1 MTGIIEMLNAG
12 WALVPV
18 PKGLKGPKTANW
30 NLPENCVIGA
40 CTQDVLDRLEG
51 MNIGLAHAY
60 CTPTPTCAIDV
71 DNYKQAKMWLQSHG
85 IDSNDLLFN
94 EAARVIWSGKKYSL
108 KLLYRLPE
116 GVKPLESKKIVGPD
130 GKSILEFRCATKDG
144 KTVQDI
150 LPPSLHPEGHQ
161 YQWLEQKNPVDL
173 PVIPPAL
180 LEVWTNQL
188 YKTPRVPWRSGIGVA
203 LRASSREETP
213 RQVAIIR
220 EALSFIDADCGYET
234 WRNVV
239 WSVMSTKWACA
250 EELAKAWSMTA
261 PQAYDEAAF
270 CRLVGSYLEDRA
282 TPLTL
287 GTAYHHARKG
297 GWHGRY

>member
-1 MTGIIEMLNAG
+1 MTEIAAMLKAG

-18 PKGLKGPKTANW
+18 PKGLKGPKIINW
-30 NLPENCVIGA
+30 NLPENCVIGT
-40 CTQDVLDRLEG
+40 CTQDVLDLLDG

-71 DNYKQAKMWLQSHG
+71 DNYKQAKMWLRSQG
-85 IDSNDLLFN
+85 IELNDLLFD
-94 EAARVIWSGKKYSL
+94 EAARVIWSGKKYSI

-116 GVKPLESKKIVGPD
+116 GFKPLESKKIVGPD
-130 GKSILEFRCATKDG
+130 GKSALEFRCATKDG

-161 YQWLEQKNPVDL
+161 YQWLEQRNPLDL
-173 PVIPPAL
+173 PQIPPAL
-180 LEVWTNQL
+180 LEVWTNEL
-188 YKTPRVPWRSGIGVA
+188 YKTPRLPMRSGTGVA
-203 LRASSREETP
+203 PRASSREETP
-213 RQVAIIR
+213 RQLAIIR
-220 EALSFIDADCGYET
+220 EALSFIDADCDYET

-239 WSVMSTKWACA
+239 WSVMSTKWTCA

-261 PQAYDEAAF
+261 PEAYDEDAF
-270 CRLVGSYLEDRA
+270 FRLVHSYVDDHA

-287 GTAYHHARKG
+287 GTVYHHARRG

>member
-1 MTGIIEMLNAG
+1 MTEVTTMLQAG

-18 PKGLKGPKTANW
+18 PKGLKGPKKANW

-188 YKTPRVPWRSGIGVA
+188 YKTPRVPWRSGIGIA

-220 EALSFIDADCGYET
+220 EALSYIDADCVYET

-261 PQAYDEAAF
+261 PKAYDEAAF
-270 CRLVGSYLEDRA
+270 CLLVHSYLEDRA

>member
-1 MTGIIEMLNAG
+1 MTEVTTMLQAG

-18 PKGLKGPKTANW
+18 PKGLKGPKTRNW
-30 NLPENCVIGA
+30 NLPANCVTGA
-40 CTQDVLDRLEG
+40 CTQDVLDRLDG

-71 DNYKQAKMWLQSHG
+71 DNYKQAKRWLQSHG
-85 IDSNDLLFN
+85 IDLDGLLFD
-94 EAARVIWSGKKYSL
+94 ESAKVIWSGKKYSL
-108 KLLYRLPE
+108 KLLYRLAD

-130 GKSILEFRCATKDG
+130 AKSILEFRCATKDG

-150 LPPSLHPEGHQ
+150 LPPSLHPEGHR
-161 YQWLEQKNPVDL
+161 YRWLGQGNPVDL
-173 PVIPPAL
+173 PFMPPAL
-180 LEVWTNQL
+180 LEVWEKLIGRAARPVNR
-188 YKTPRVPWRSGIGVA
+188 KSGLLQGKYQ
-203 LRASSREETP
+203 REETP

-220 EALSFIDADCGYET
+220 EALSYIDADCGYET

-261 PQAYDEAAF
+261 PKAYDDAAF
-270 CRLVGSYLEDRA
+270 CRLVHSYIEDRA